1 MRVLSGWKEIA
12 TYLKRGVRTVQR
24 WEHLGLPVHR
34 PMAKDRSAVTALAHE
49 LDAWM
54 AATPKRA
61 ATLEELQAEVAKLQA
76 ENEMLKAKLAALGTE
91 FAPAL
96 GLDFTDRK
104 AGAPSQS

>member
-1 MRVLSGWKEIA
+1 MRVLSGWKEIG

-34 PMAKDRSAVTALAHE
+34 PMGKDRSAVTALAHE

-61 ATLEELQAEVAKLQA
+61 ATLEELQAEVARLRA
-76 ENEMLKAKLAALGTE
+76 ENEILRGKIAASAE
-91 FAPAL
+91 FSPAI
-96 GLDFTDRK
+96 GFDFTDRK
-104 AGAPSQS
+104 AGASSQS